1 MEPNKRAYTIYNIVI
16 KRLPGETE
24 FPAEERSIYQ
34 PKGKQNFILVVFLGG
49 ITYAEISAI
58 RYLNKR
64 PNSDHKFIILT
75 TNINNGKNLINS
87 LRVNFDQVLSYKEF
101 NTQMRQFQN

>member
-1 MEPNKRAYTIYNIVI
+1 MYIRRINLVI
-16 KRLPGETE
+16 KKLPGETE
-24 FPAEERSIYQ
+24 FPAEEKAVYQ
-34 PKGKQNFILVVFLGG
+34 PKTKQNFILVVFIGG
-49 ITYAEISAI
+49 ITFAEISAI

-75 TNINNGKNLINS
+75 TNIINGKSMINS

-101 NTQMRQFQN
+101 NTQFRQFQN